1 MEMELKLDQHGLP
14 YAEIDFLGRKAK
26 LTVWINQV
34 LLEDGIVTLFSD
46 SETNWEEYTEAVWP
60 ANPER
65 GRYFDEACR
74 GATDDPVVVAAARKF
89 LQQIESL

>member
-1 MEMELKLDQHGLP
+1 MEIKLDAHGLP
-14 YAEIDFLGRKAK
+14 YTEVDFMGRKAK

-34 LLEDGIVTLFSD
+34 LLEDGIVTLSND
-46 SETNWEEYTEAVWP
+46 DETDWEEYTEAVWP

-65 GRYFDEACR
+65 GRNNDEVCR
-74 GATDDPVVVAAARKF
+74 GATNDPAVVAAARAF